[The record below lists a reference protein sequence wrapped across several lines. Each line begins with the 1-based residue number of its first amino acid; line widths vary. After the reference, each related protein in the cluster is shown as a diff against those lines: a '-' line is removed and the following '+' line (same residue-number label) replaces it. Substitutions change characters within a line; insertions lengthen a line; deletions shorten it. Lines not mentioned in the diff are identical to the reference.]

1 MIKKFNL
8 FEEIFIRPKE
18 IDPTK
23 PSILYINGSRP
34 LLKEDGSLNVNRRS
48 QLIYN
53 RLSQFGDNVIYPSVY
68 WKGGEMIFDEMI
80 EIVENN
86 NIKAIVG
93 NSAGGYVSFYLSN
106 GYNIPSMSI
115 NPAMASTSEAPTL
128 QPVPSNIKN
137 SPLNSKQLIVIGDK
151 DTKADR
157 GVDGSLV
164 MKDLKNMGFGGEILI
179 LENTYHR
186 LSNEQFDETFKY
198 FYKKY
203 IR

>member
-80 EIVENN
+80 EIVENKV
-86 NIKAIVG
+86 NIVVTNPYSTEKTKRHQGHRIALDNIRQRLKAYYGDSVQFQTY
-93 NSAGGYVSFYLSN
+93 AGQALFTTV
-106 GYNIPSMSI
+106 
-115 NPAMASTSEAPTL
+115 L
-128 QPVPSNIKN
+128 QY
-137 SPLNSKQLIVIGDK
+137 Q
-151 DTKADR
+151 
-157 GVDGSLV
+157 
-164 MKDLKNMGFGGEILI
+164 
-179 LENTYHR
+179 Y
-186 LSNEQFDETFKY
+186 Q
-198 FYKKY
+198 
-203 IR
+203 